1 MLNFEPA
8 DFQPLR
14 RNSSR
19 TRGSSGHLKNRTGE
33 SGCKPKFLHL
43 IGDFSQPAILQDM
56 SVNSVEISKVS
67 SMAKR
72 IQVTMTWP
80 VGAVPYPSGECQSY
94 GADEKVGAVT
104 GCVIVVTTAA

>member
-8 DFQPLR
+8 DFRPLR

-56 SVNSVEISKVS
+56 SVNSVEISKAYFPTVPRVRIPFGPPTAPS
-67 SMAKR
+67 SRSRSNSRTDLA
-72 IQVTMTWP
+72 
-80 VGAVPYPSGECQSY
+80 SELN
-94 GADEKVGAVT
+94 
-104 GCVIVVTTAA
+104 